1 MLTLHEDKKITEILE
16 KYPDR
21 AQQDLIPILQDVQ
34 DLKGYISQDA
44 VSQVSRHIEMPTSKI
59 FGVATFYNQFR
70 LSPPGRHLIQICRGT
85 ACHVKGSN
93 KILEALQRELGIK
106 VSETTK
112 DKRFTLETVACIGAC
127 SIAPVIC
134 IDSNFHGR
142 VKVSDIPQIL
152 AQYE

>member
-1 MLTLHEDKKITEILE
+1 MFTLQNDEQIKETLE
-16 KYPDR
+16 KFPGR
-21 AQQDLIPILQDVQ
+21 TQQDLIPILQEIQ
-34 DLKGYISQDA
+34 ELKGYISQDA
-44 VSQVSRHIEMPTSKI
+44 VNQVSRHTGMPTSRI

-112 DKRFTLETVACIGAC
+112 DGRFTLETVACIGAC

-134 IDSNFHGR
+134 IDNHFHGR

>member
-1 MLTLHEDKKITEILE
+1 MPSTRSAE
-16 KYPDR
+16 Y
-21 AQQDLIPILQDVQ
+21 
-34 DLKGYISQDA
+34 
-44 VSQVSRHIEMPTSKI
+44 IEMPTSKI

-112 DKRFTLETVACIGAC
+112 DRRFTLETVACIGAC

-134 IDSNFHGR
+134 IDNNFHGR